1 MTSDS
6 SPKVE
11 KACDM
16 VRKSFSDGCLRCRK
30 PISKAQCSHLR
41 GFRQPRPGVEQGN
54 RCKSVLNGCVD
65 LTLIRGF
72 DVDSQW
78 RTAILSLPYF
88 LGSLFLA
95 REAGQ
100 SFWPLEVSVYRVVVC
115 PDVGDSG
122 VSVEI
127 LTTSLMDG
135 CDMARACEVCGK
147 APQVGNMIETRGKAK
162 YLGGVGTKIT
172 GITRRRFLPNLQNIK
187 ASLPSGEVRTMRV
200 CTQCIRSGR
209 IRKAVRTKPF
219 SLPTK

>member
-1 MTSDS
+1 M
-6 SPKVE
+6 
-11 KACDM
+11 
-16 VRKSFSDGCLRCRK
+16 L
-30 PISKAQCSHLR
+30 SKEIVAGR
-41 GFRQPRPGVEQGN
+41 
-54 RCKSVLNGCVD
+54 VLYGCVD
-65 LTLIRGF
+65 LKLIRGF
-72 DVDSQW
+72 DVDSQE
-78 RTAILSLPYF
+78 RTAILFVPYF

-115 PDVGDSG
+115 PDVGDSE

>member
-1 MTSDS
+1 MQ
-6 SPKVE
+6 V
-11 KACDM
+11 
-16 VRKSFSDGCLRCRK
+16 
-30 PISKAQCSHLR
+30 
-41 GFRQPRPGVEQGN
+41 GFGWK
-54 RCKSVLNGCVD
+54 C
-65 LTLIRGF
+65 GF

-78 RTAILSLPYF
+78 WKAILFLPYF

-95 REAGQ
+95 RETGQ
-100 SFWPLEVSVYRVVVC
+100 SFWPLEVSAFRVVVF
-115 PDVGDSG
+115 PDVGDSE

-187 ASLPSGEVRTMRV
+187 ASLPSGEVKTMRV
-200 CTQCIRSGR
+200 CTQCMRSGR